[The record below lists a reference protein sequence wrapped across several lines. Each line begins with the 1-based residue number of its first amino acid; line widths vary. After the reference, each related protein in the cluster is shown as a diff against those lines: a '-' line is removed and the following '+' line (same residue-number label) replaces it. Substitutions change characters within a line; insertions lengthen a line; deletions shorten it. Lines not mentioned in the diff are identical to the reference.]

1 MSEVHRIS
9 TLQQLEA
16 IYGAPR
22 PQSLLKEVTALTP
35 EYATWIKASPL
46 AVLASVG
53 ADGLDCTPRGDPA
66 GFVDVVDDKT
76 LVLPDRAGNNRIDTL
91 RNLIADPRIA
101 LLFLVPGRDE
111 TIRVAGRAVIS
122 TDPELLQR
130 YVVAGKVPQTA
141 MIITVERVYFQ
152 CARAL
157 KRARLWCAD
166 SDEGQALPSIG
177 DILKSISNGQFDGA
191 AYDAELRDRMNK
203 TLY

>member
-35 EYATWIKASPL
+35 EYAAWIKVSPF

-111 TIRVAGRAVIS
+111 TIRIAGSAVIS